1 MALVPFP
8 GGKTGAL
15 QVPPEDPFDKDE
27 FTEGKMSFLEHLEE
41 LRKRIINSVLG
52 IAVGIGLSFFYIQQI
67 YDFLTAPA
75 VATLP
80 EGSRLIYTQ
89 PTEAFSLYI
98 QISLISGAVL
108 AGPWI
113 MYQVWRFIAPGLY
126 ANEKRFVVP
135 FVLFSSLGF
144 LGGAAF
150 NHYVAY
156 PFIMTYFASFNTPR
170 LVYMPQLSYVFGLYV
185 KMLLGLG
192 VIFQMPTVV
201 FFLAKMKILTGRFLL
216 KQFKIAVLLIFI
228 TAAVVTPTGDPM
240 TLMIFAAPMIGL
252 YLLSIAIAFIVGPK
266 RLKGTDPAE
275 GA

>member
-27 FTEGKMSFLEHLEE
+27 FAEGKMSFLEHLEE

-52 IAVGIGLSFFYIQQI
+52 IAVGIGLSFFFIQQI

-113 MYQVWRFIAPGLY
+113 MYQVWGFIAPGLY

-144 LGGAAF
+144 LAGAAF

-275 GA
+275 GT

>member
-15 QVPPEDPFDKDE
+15 QVPPEDPYDPDDSS
-27 FTEGKMSFLEHLEE
+27 EGKMSFLEHLEE
-41 LRKRIINSVLG
+41 LRKRIINACLG

-67 YDFLTAPA
+67 YDFLIAPA

-98 QISLISGAVL
+98 QISLISGAAL
-108 AGPWI
+108 AAPWI

-135 FVLFSSLGF
+135 FVLFSTLGF
-144 LGGAAF
+144 VGGGAF

-192 VIFQMPTVV
+192 AIFQMPTIV
-201 FFLAKMKILTGRFLL
+201 FFLAKMKVLTARFLVR
-216 KQFKIAVLLIFI
+216 QFKLAILLIFI
-228 TAAVVTPTGDPM
+228 TAAVITPTGDPM
-240 TLMIFAAPMIGL
+240 TLMIFAAPMIAL
-252 YLLSIAIAFIVGPK
+252 YTLSIAIAFIVGPK
-266 RLKGTDPAE
+266 RSKAADSTSEA
-275 GA
+275 

>member
-27 FTEGKMSFLEHLEE
+27 FAEGKMSFLEHLEE

-144 LGGAAF
+144 LAGAAF

>member
-15 QVPPEDPFDKDE
+15 QVPPEDPDDLDDFS
-27 FTEGKMSFLEHLEE
+27 EGKMSFLEHLEE
-41 LRKRIINSVLG
+41 LRKRIINAVLG

-67 YDFLTAPA
+67 YDFLTSPA

-108 AGPWI
+108 AAPWI

-135 FVLFSSLGF
+135 FVLFSTLGF

-150 NHYVAY
+150 NHYIAY

-192 VIFQMPTVV
+192 LIFQMPTIV
-201 FFLAKMKILTGRFLL
+201 FFLAKMKVLTARFLIR
-216 KQFKIAVLLIFI
+216 QFKLAILLIFI
-228 TAAVVTPTGDPM
+228 TAAVITPTGDPM

-252 YLLSIAIAFIVGPK
+252 YTISIAIAFLVGPK
-266 RLKGTDPAE
+266 RLKTTDPAS
-275 GA
+275 